1 MFEIG
6 TSHTR
11 HTQGYRSE
19 HCLRVYTSMLSANCG
34 HQPAEFEAFF
44 FPDSAMPCKH
54 TLRGNTCKRR
64 NCSYARCAHH
74 TTSLSRMLEVLHS
87 ARRTLDVCVFSITV
101 RFSIDG

>member
-1 MFEIG
+1 MGCGGSKPE
-6 TSHTR
+6 TSAVDVSSVNPTAK
-11 HTQGYRSE
+11 S
-19 HCLRVYTSMLSANCG
+19 G

-54 TLRGNTCKRR
+54 TLRGDTCTRR
-64 NCSYARCAHH
+64 NCSYAHH
-74 TTSLSRMLEVLHS
+74 TTSLSRMLEVLRS